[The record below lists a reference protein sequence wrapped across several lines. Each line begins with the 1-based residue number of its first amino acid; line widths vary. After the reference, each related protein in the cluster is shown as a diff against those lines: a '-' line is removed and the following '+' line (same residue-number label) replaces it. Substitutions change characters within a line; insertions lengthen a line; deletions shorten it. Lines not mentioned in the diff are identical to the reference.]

1 MINKKEYYFFNT
13 EETYY
18 IFKVLDISRKNG
30 AYADIFLSSKTLY
43 VNKKN
48 DTLAEL
54 KFMEGS
60 EIWRNSVPAKTKLLE
75 IFRYIFETDLAKIV
89 GTYDQADFRGIE

>member
-1 MINKKEYYFFNT
+1 MINKKGYYFFNIA
-13 EETYY
+13 E
-18 IFKVLDISRKNG
+18 
-30 AYADIFLSSKTLY
+30 IFLSSKTLY

-54 KFMEGS
+54 KLMEGS
-60 EIWRNSVPAKTKLLE
+60 DIWQQSVPAKTKLLE
-75 IFRYIFETDLAKIV
+75 IFKYIFELDIAKIV

>member
-1 MINKKEYYFFNT
+1 MINFFNIA
-13 EETYY
+13 ETYY

-54 KFMEGS
+54 KLMEGS
-60 EIWRNSVPAKTKLLE
+60 VIWQQSVPAKTKLLE
-75 IFRYIFETDLAKIV
+75 IFKYIFE
-89 GTYDQADFRGIE
+89 FS

>member
-30 AYADIFLSSKTLY
+30 VYADIFLSSKTLY

-48 DTLAEL
+48 DTLAKL
-54 KFMEGS
+54 KIMEGS

-75 IFRYIFETDLAKIV
+75 IFKYIFESDTAKIV